1 MESARCGISTTIRK
15 VRSRNAI
22 SKLEQA
28 FEIKDG
34 LEKEG
39 MTIAIEVV
47 QELLKENNGDVDMT
61 YCVSREL
68 ACPVDKDCSPGVEQL
83 DSLVEDVLNHL
94 EILAHI
100 HRNDGCDDRHQHQSN
115 VLLETINRDMVRDV
129 LIYNSLDVASTKHQL
144 ECLLLEDDVTDSVAP
159 CRKSSPETLIDMA
172 SDLLPKKSLQKL
184 WQDESGRDLAC
195 SDGDSDDMI
204 LGRCLSRV
212 IAIVQGD
219 DDYGDD
225 EDNSAF
231 MSPSS
236 DGSEHKRKLHHDR
249 DYSKTNHELTCEDI
263 FEIGSYKHSGVIQ
276 LREIFL
282 DASDVTLISAFVNNE
297 FDLEKTIASLLNSN
311 SNASGQSETGNEEN
325 QILNTKDVFSFADV
339 VKTRPQSNSISSSQ
353 ACVVNGNGNIVTE
366 NNRWQSLAQARSPI
380 STREHWSRFRILHV
394 YTAIDRLK
402 VNNPGI
408 DITFNNETRSI
419 DFHGFKSHAT
429 TSSCVQVDLHG
440 LLVVEAMNLCRKV
453 LKFYKYY
460 KNDQN
465 STLNGKG
472 NVVLCTICFIVGRGV
487 HSAGGKSRL
496 KPALTKLL
504 TTDDEC
510 SALVRK
516 IDLSTEGLISI
527 RV

>member
-68 ACPVDKDCSPGVEQL
+68 ACPIDKDRSSRVVQL
-83 DSLVEDVLNHL
+83 DSLVEDILKHL
-94 EILAHI
+94 EKLVHI
-100 HRNDGCDDRHQHQSN
+100 HRNDGCDDGQQQQSN
-115 VLLETINRDMVRDV
+115 VLLDTINRDMIRDV
-129 LIYNSLDVASTKHQL
+129 LIYNSLNVASTKHQL
-144 ECLLLEDDVTDSVAP
+144 ECLLLEGDVMNGVAP

-184 WQDESGRDLAC
+184 WQDESSRDLAC
-195 SDGDSDDMI
+195 SDDDNDDMI

-212 IAIVQGD
+212 IAIIQGD
-219 DDYGDD
+219 DDYGDG

-231 MSPSS
+231 MSPSN
-236 DGSEHKRKLHHDR
+236 DGSEYERKLHRDI
-249 DYSKTNHELTCEDI
+249 DYSKTNHELTCEEI

-325 QILNTKDVFSFADV
+325 QMLNTKDVFSFADV
-339 VKTRPQSNSISSSQ
+339 VKTKPQSNSTSSL

-366 NNRWQSLAQARSPI
+366 NNRWQSLAQARPPI
-380 STREHWSRFRILHV
+380 STRGHWSRFRILHA

-408 DITFNNETRSI
+408 DITFNDETRSI
-419 DFHGFKSHAT
+419 DFHGFKPHAT
-429 TSSCVQVDLHG
+429 TPSCVQVDLHG

-453 LKFYKYY
+453 LKFYKYH

-472 NVVLCTICFIVGRGV
+472 NLVLCTICFIVGRGV

-510 SALVRK
+510 SILVRK